1 MSPAAGLGL
10 AVAGLIAG
18 ILLAGILG
26 GIALAATGD
35 EKGPVLLAAS
45 FIGLWIPLVTVSL
58 LASRH
63 FGTGSSRDD
72 LGLWVRGSDVGRGA
86 VVGMIGILATS
97 ATQLALSPFDEL
109 LGTNTNFIRQQ
120 ADTLPGAVL
129 VVASTMIGAPLVEEI
144 FFRGLLQGALAR
156 LGVLAVVLQA
166 LVFGLIH
173 FDPDL
178 GLGNVGVVLGVGTFG
193 LVQGLAVRHF
203 GRLGPAFWSHAFFNA
218 AAVVPI
224 LVSG

>member
-1 MSPAAGLGL
+1 
-10 AVAGLIAG
+10 
-18 ILLAGILG
+18 
-26 GIALAATGD
+26 
-35 EKGPVLLAAS
+35 
-45 FIGLWIPLVTVSL
+45 
-58 LASRH
+58 
-63 FGTGSSRDD
+63 
-72 LGLWVRGSDVGRGA
+72 VRGTDLGRGA

-109 LGTNTNFIRQQ
+109 LGTNTNFIKEQV
-120 ADTLPGAVL
+120 DTIPGAVL
-129 VVASTMIGAPLVEEI
+129 VVASTMIGAPLVEEL

-156 LGVLAVVLQA
+156 LGGLAVVIQA

-193 LVQGLAVRHF
+193 LVQGLAVRKF
-203 GRLGPAFWSHAFFNA
+203 GRLGPAFWSHSFFNA